1 MANGQTGKK
10 KNRHGQHHEDL
21 VGFSGYIT
29 PELKALAQVT
39 ANELKTTMMD
49 LVRNGIQNE
58 ATRAGIMLN
67 GSITPKYRA
76 VVAAYADAY
85 RTKKKLQAQKGE

>member
-1 MANGQTGKK
+1 MTKK

-39 ANELKTTMMD
+39 ANELNTTMMD
-49 LVRNGIQNE
+49 LVRDGIQNE
-58 ATRAGIMLN
+58 AARAGIVSN
-67 GSITPKYRA
+67 GVVLPKYRPIIE
-76 VVAAYADAY
+76 AYADAY
-85 RTKKKLQAQKGE
+85 RTKKKLNKQKENGNA

>member
-1 MANGQTGKK
+1 MCEKK

-39 ANELKTTMMD
+39 ANELNTTMMD
-49 LVRNGIQNE
+49 LIRNGITNE
-58 ATRAGIMLN
+58 AIRAGVIVD
-67 GSITPKYRA
+67 GKVDTRYEPIIS
-76 VVAAYADAY
+76 AYADAY
-85 RTKKKLQAQKGE
+85 RTKKKLNRKDKGNA

>member
-1 MANGQTGKK
+1 MPK

-49 LVRNGIQNE
+49 LVRNGIQVE
-58 ATRAGIMLN
+58 AVRAGVVVDGQIA
-67 GSITPKYRA
+67 PKYRPIIE
-76 VVAAYADAY
+76 AYVDTY
-85 RTKKKLQAQKGE
+85 KMKKMLSRKEVPNA

>member
-1 MANGQTGKK
+1 MTTKK

-58 ATRAGIMLN
+58 AIRAGVITN
-67 GSITPKYRA
+67 GEVDSRYRPI
-76 VVAAYADAY
+76 VAAYADAY
-85 RTKKKLQAQKGE
+85 RTKKKLNKKG